1 MKIGYIRVST
11 EGQNLDRQEDSISTQ
26 VEQVFREKVSGSS
39 SNRPELK
46 RLLEYVREGD
56 TVYIE
61 SLSRLARSTRD
72 LLEIVDMLREKR
84 VGLVSLKE
92 SIDTDTPQ
100 GRFILQLFAALSEL
114 EKESL
119 KQRQREGIDAAK
131 KRGKHLGRPL
141 TPKPVNFND
150 VVKIW
155 MEGGITAVE
164 ARKRLKLTHATFYKM
179 VNRSCESIEHA
190 SGPLKETI

>member
-1 MKIGYIRVST
+1 MKIGYIRVSS
-11 EGQNLDRQEDSISTQ
+11 EGQNLDRQEDSITPQ
-26 VEQVFREKVSGSS
+26 VEQVFSEKVSGSN

-46 RLLEYVREGD
+46 RLLGFVREGD

-92 SIDTDTPQ
+92 NIDTDTPQ
-100 GRFILQLFAALSEL
+100 GRFILQIFAALSEL
-114 EKESL
+114 ERESL

-131 KRGKHLGRPL
+131 KRGKHLGRPR
-141 TPKPVNFND
+141 THVPDNFKD
-150 VVKIW
+150 VVDEW
-155 MEGGITAVE
+155 EAGRITAVE
-164 ARKRLKLTHATFYKM
+164 ARRKLGLSHATFYKM
-179 VNRSCESIEHA
+179 VRDRMNRN
-190 SGPLKETI
+190 GK

>member
-26 VEQVFREKVSGSS
+26 VEQVFHEKVSGSC

-72 LLEIVDMLREKR
+72 LLEIVDMLREKKT
-84 VGLVSLKE
+84 GLVSLKE

-100 GRFILQLFAALSEL
+100 GRFILQIFAALSEL
-114 EKESL
+114 ERESI

-131 KRGKHLGRPL
+131 KRGKHLGRPR
-141 TPKPVNFND
+141 TQVPDKFND
-150 VVKIW
+150 IVREW
-155 MEGGITAVE
+155 GEGHITAVE
-164 ARKRLKLTHATFYKM
+164 ARRRLGLSHATFYKM
-179 VNRSCESIEHA
+179 IKM
-190 SGPLKETI
+190 KEN